1 MRSYRG
7 GLATVVGESSVMLM
21 TDPSSG
27 WQAAI
32 TATDQLSPS
41 YSDMI
46 PRVPSNTQTS
56 KWSSVGDVSAWLSFV
71 CVVVMIAVVPF
82 LSGGF
87 FPGVSCPE
95 RERQAEG
102 EVKSR
107 QHQNNVAASAINNS
121 VTMIR
126 LGISKL
132 SPVCG
137 AGVEAGVESVVGVPA
152 LLLLAAGDVGVTG
165 SVIFVQEG

>member
-1 MRSYRG
+1 MAIFALFR
-7 GLATVVGESSVMLM
+7 VGYV
-21 TDPSSG
+21 
-27 WQAAI
+27 I
-32 TATDQLSPS
+32 
-41 YSDMI
+41 
-46 PRVPSNTQTS
+46 V
-56 KWSSVGDVSAWLSFV
+56 WLSFV

-87 FPGVSCPE
+87 FLSVSCSE
-95 RERQAEG
+95 RGRQAEG

-107 QHQNNVAASAINNS
+107 QHQNNVAASAINSS

-126 LGISKL
+126 LGMSKL
-132 SPVCG
+132 SLACG

-152 LLLLAAGDVGVTG
+152 LVSLAAGDVGVTG

>member
-1 MRSYRG
+1 MTS
-7 GLATVVGESSVMLM
+7 GLAARVLAKLFIKPAQYGLPPPIMAIFALLRVGYV
-21 TDPSSG
+21 
-27 WQAAI
+27 I
-32 TATDQLSPS
+32 
-41 YSDMI
+41 
-46 PRVPSNTQTS
+46 V
-56 KWSSVGDVSAWLSFV
+56 WLSFV
-71 CVVVMIAVVPF
+71 CVIVMIAVVPF

-87 FPGVSCPE
+87 FLSVSCPE

-137 AGVEAGVESVVGVPA
+137 AGVEAG
-152 LLLLAAGDVGVTG
+152 DVGVTG

>member
-1 MRSYRG
+1 MRKRANGIMEFRG
-7 GLATVVGESSVMLM
+7 IRDCPALVRLCCRHDRCGTFSL
-21 TDPSSG
+21 
-27 WQAAI
+27 WWI
-32 TATDQLSPS
+32 
-41 YSDMI
+41 
-46 PRVPSNTQTS
+46 
-56 KWSSVGDVSAWLSFV
+56 
-71 CVVVMIAVVPF
+71 F
-82 LSGGF
+82 LS
-87 FPGVSCPE
+87 VSCPE